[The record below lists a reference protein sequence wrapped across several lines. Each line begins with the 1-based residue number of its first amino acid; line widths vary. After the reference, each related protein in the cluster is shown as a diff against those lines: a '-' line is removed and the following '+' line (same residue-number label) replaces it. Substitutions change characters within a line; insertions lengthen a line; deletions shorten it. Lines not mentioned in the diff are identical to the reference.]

1 MSSFTKFSVHA
12 RIRADERLS
21 MSEEDV
27 ALLLDHGLAVKISEE
42 KNTNRIHLL
51 FYSADDFQ
59 CFVAVYDQNTKT
71 VITLLPIDYYEQ
83 LNHKVSILFVEEAKL
98 KVSAQYDPSTDKRA
112 QSQPAD
118 LPVVEKPAASTP
130 SILRLTATYKLEN
143 GKYKMR
149 NLGSLPAQDCELSEE
164 LLESKVFVDML
175 IQKIAEAAP
184 LGSQP
189 MLVNIRQGA
198 KDAGMN
204 VPFDLLCFAPAGD
217 GVPRLE
223 K

>member
-1 MSSFTKFSVHA
+1 MSSFTNFSVHA
-12 RIRADERLS
+12 RIRVDERLS

-27 ALLLDHGLAVKISEE
+27 ALLLDHGLAVKIFEE

-98 KVSAQYDPSTDKRA
+98 KVSAQYDPATDERA
-112 QSQPAD
+112 QSQVAEPSV
-118 LPVVEKPAASTP
+118 PEKPTASAP
-130 SILRLTATYKLEN
+130 PILRLTATYQLEN
-143 GKYKMR
+143 GKYKMK

-184 LGSQP
+184 SGSRP
-189 MLVNIRQGA
+189 TLVNIRQCK

-204 VPFDLLCFAPAGD
+204 VPYDWLCFPPAGD
-217 GVPRLE
+217 SVP
-223 K
+223 